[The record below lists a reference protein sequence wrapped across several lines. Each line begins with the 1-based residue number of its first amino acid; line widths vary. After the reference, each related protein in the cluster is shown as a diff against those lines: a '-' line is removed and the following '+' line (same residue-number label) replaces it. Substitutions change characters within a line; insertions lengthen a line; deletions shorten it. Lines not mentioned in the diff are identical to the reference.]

1 MYMYLVYSF
10 TTEYI
15 FFSFMRERED
25 RKDTERERER
35 YFKRHIKLSERER
48 VFCKTASTNSSP
60 TIRQPCDTPKKVFN
74 ICNYMNR

>member
-1 MYMYLVYSF
+1 MYMYLFNSF

-35 YFKRHIKLSERER
+35 ERESDILS
-48 VFCKTASTNSSP
+48 VISN
-60 TIRQPCDTPKKVFN
+60 
-74 ICNYMNR
+74 